1 MWVLYRIHL
10 THFLFKC
17 LNNHC
22 LFGKVILWNCQ
33 HFAFIK
39 TEHVLLLGPIS
50 HLYKQHS
57 YIPLIYHILIIK

>member
-1 MWVLYRIHL
+1 MIMWVLYRIHS

-22 LFGKVILWNCQ
+22 LNGKVILWNCQ

-39 TEHVLLLGPIS
+39 TEHVLLWGPMS
-50 HLYKQHS
+50 HLYGPHS
-57 YIPLIYHILIIK
+57 YTVYTFYIF